1 MSHGGARSNV
11 SGRPSSERKSMT
23 IASMTGFARSQ
34 GTAGNLTWVW
44 EMRSVNNRGLDLRL
58 RLSSGFEAL
67 DQPVRKLA
75 SGAFARGSV
84 SINLQVQSARAV
96 AGYRIN
102 EDWLATVQSRARRV
116 LLQGDAGEYAPIQPD
131 GLLALRGVIEA
142 VDEAGVPE
150 LEAGSQ
156 AEIMAGAEAAVMA
169 LLQARGEE
177 GQALLAILSA
187 HFERIAALTAA
198 ARETAATQ
206 PEAIQVRLMRAVA
219 DVVAGNTA
227 LPEERIAQEVA
238 MLAAKSDI
246 REELDRLDAHTA
258 AGRELIAR
266 GEPCG
271 RKLEFLAQ
279 EFNREANTLCS
290 KSQDIELTRIGLDLK
305 ATIDQVREQVAN
317 IE

>member
-1 MSHGGARSNV
+1 
-11 SGRPSSERKSMT
+11 MT
-23 IASMTGFARSQ
+23 IASMTGFARTQ
-34 GTAGNLTWVW
+34 GTAGDLAWVW

-58 RLSSGFEAL
+58 RLPSGFEAL

-84 SINLQVQSARAV
+84 SLNLQVQRARPA
-96 AGYRIN
+96 ASYRIN
-102 EDWLATVQSRARRV
+102 EEWLATVQARAR
-116 LLQGDAGEYAPIQPD
+116 LLLLRGDAAEYAPIRPD

-142 VDEAGVPE
+142 AEESADLV
-150 LEAGSQ
+150 LEAEAQG
-156 AEIMAGAEAAVMA
+156 EIMAGAEAAVMA
-169 LLQARGEE
+169 LLQARADE
-177 GQALLAILSA
+177 GLALLAILTG
-187 HFERIAALTAA
+187 HLDQIAVLTAA
-198 ARETAATQ
+198 ARATAATQ
-206 PEAIQVRLMRAVA
+206 PEAIQARLLRAVG
-219 DVVAGNTA
+219 DMVANNTA

-238 MLAAKSDI
+238 VLAAKADV
-246 REELDRLDAHTA
+246 REELDRLEAHIA
-258 AGRELIAR
+258 AGRELIAK

-317 IE
+317 VE

>member
-1 MSHGGARSNV
+1 
-11 SGRPSSERKSMT
+11 MT
-23 IASMTGFARSQ
+23 IASMTGFARTQ
-34 GTAGNLTWVW
+34 GTAGDLAWVW

-58 RLSSGFEAL
+58 RLPSGFEAL

-84 SINLQVQSARAV
+84 SLNLQVQRARPA
-96 AGYRIN
+96 ASYRIN
-102 EDWLATVQSRARRV
+102 EEWLATVLNRAR
-116 LLQGDAGEYAPIQPD
+116 LLLLRGDAAEYAPIRPD

-142 VDEAGVPE
+142 TEESADLV
-150 LEAGSQ
+150 LEAEAQG
-156 AEIMAGAEAAVMA
+156 EIMAGAEAAVMA
-169 LLQARGEE
+169 LLQARADE
-177 GQALLAILSA
+177 GLALLAILTG
-187 HFERIAALTAA
+187 HLDQIALLTAA
-198 ARETAATQ
+198 ARATAATQ
-206 PEAIQVRLMRAVA
+206 PEAIQARLLRAVG
-219 DVVAGNTA
+219 DVVANNTA

-238 MLAAKSDI
+238 LLAAKADV
-246 REELDRLDAHTA
+246 REELDRLEAHIA
-258 AGRELIAR
+258 AGRELIAK

-317 IE
+317 VE